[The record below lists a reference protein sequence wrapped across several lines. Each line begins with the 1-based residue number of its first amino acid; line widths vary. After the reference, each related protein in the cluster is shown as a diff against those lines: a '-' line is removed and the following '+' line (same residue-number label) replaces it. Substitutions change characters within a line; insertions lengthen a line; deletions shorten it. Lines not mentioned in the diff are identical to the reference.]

1 MFIATVSMCSSISVH
16 CIYTY
21 ARFYILVRVVDT
33 ELLKKQA
40 LVEEAVVHLG
50 QEFEDDAFLRPQKY
64 YCVVFI
70 RPCLIVH
77 HNARQTIPEKGA
89 AGKKKPISQLIS
101 LLACKQRKIF
111 AH

>member
-1 MFIATVSMCSSISVH
+1 MCFSISVH

-33 ELLKKQA
+33 EFLKKQA

-89 AGKKKPISQLIS
+89 AGKNNQSVN
-101 LLACKQRKIF
+101 
-111 AH
+111 